1 MESPD
6 KRAETSMK
14 TEDNHIKVSFHL
26 HPTGEMSLTF
36 SNQKIYVS
44 LGNQYNVVGCNSP
57 NSPGN

>member
-1 MESPD
+1 MESPG

-14 TEDNHIKVSFHL
+14 TEDNL

-36 SNQKIYVS
+36 SNQKVYVS